1 MNLNQVVLLLHL
13 LFSTSSIILAEYEQ
27 INDPNH
33 DHTTSAIEF
42 DADGE
47 RDEDAEQAFR
57 AAVRF
62 NPNSIAKSLNLAVAL
77 HRYGKLEQSRMAF
90 EDTFTLA
97 NKQSRPRKIFKR
109 IARDFNALKKEWE
122 EVYNE
127 KMDPITSSN
136 DSNDFELT
144 MSQRLLNIPLY
155 MLSEK
160 KYLDQ
165 DTKER
170 GKLGLESRIDT
181 DVQAPPK
188 MVVLTNI
195 NGMDTVLNYVGGK
208 EFQTKY
214 WEQWPLHI
222 RAKGAMNNLVSLE
235 YLLND
240 GPYGYGSEKTIA
252 PHRNVNY
259 LKRRFGNKDSIAKDT
274 PQNKNNLLDAMR
286 RNYTLQMLGT
296 HYWIPSIANM
306 SYWLSQATSRP
317 VSVNLY
323 STPQNQKVS
332 LVPHSDFQCALMVQI
347 EGRKR
352 WRLWKLPDIWLPV
365 RYRHIRGRDDGDI
378 VETEW
383 LGKPYMDVVLEPG
396 DILYVPRGCLHL
408 TSTVEDDGKNKR
420 KETKIEKRNKLLTPS
435 VHLTVGM
442 EAMWDHGVSAT
453 WEAFFGAGEF
463 FRHDHVVES
472 YYRALGNLIDKDIR
486 FRETLPIDFLKV
498 KEETESSAILGEGAT
513 SEFVSSVRERMHT
526 MVDEMIDSTPFIKR
540 IRRLMLLTKS
550 IHNNQLKSVVESA
563 TRNGK
568 RKMGTHTAH
577 NAEEL

>member
-109 IARDFNALKKEWE
+109 IARDFNALKKVWE